1 MSYCVVITTCASREE
16 GENLASQIIASK
28 LAACVQLSSIT
39 SYYTWEGKTNRDQE
53 CKLVIKTRKAL
64 FGPLERF
71 IKEHHSYDVPE
82 IIELPIHAGSKE
94 YLAWIE
100 EVTQR

>member
-1 MSYCVVITTCASREE
+1 MSYCVVITTCGSNEE
-16 GENLASQIIASK
+16 GEKLASQIVEAK

-39 SYYTWEGKTNRDQE
+39 SYYTWEGKVNRDPE

-64 FGPLERF
+64 YDQVESF

-82 IIELPIHAGSKE
+82 IIELPIHSGSKE
-94 YLAWIE
+94 YLSWID
-100 EVTQR
+100 EVTA

>member
-1 MSYCVVITTCASREE
+1 MSYCVVITTCGSNEE
-16 GENLASQIIASK
+16 GEKLASQIVEAK

-39 SYYTWEGKTNRDQE
+39 SYYTWEGKVNRDPE

-64 FGPLERF
+64 YNQVESF

-82 IIELPIHAGSKE
+82 IIELPIHSGSKE
-94 YLAWIE
+94 YLSWID
-100 EVTQR
+100 EVTA